1 MCTLFR
7 AALTTPLLAVSL
19 SGLEPVAAQA
29 GAFGDPARLV
39 DAVPVAVRAAVD
51 WDELITETAGGATED
66 QFHQAVIQTFE
77 ASLREMGVAVD
88 ASSERF
94 LMCRVETI
102 YDSGLISFAARVEF
116 HEPFGAPGQTA
127 ISWHRTWIGTA
138 PLQGMHL
145 LFRIG
150 EQCAE
155 DFVEA
160 WTAANPGPGGQ

>member
-7 AALTTPLLAVSL
+7 AMLTTLLLAVSL
-19 SGLEPVAAQA
+19 FGPVPVSAQMD
-29 GAFGDPARLV
+29 AFGDPARLA
-39 DAVPVAVRAAVD
+39 DAMPVAVRAAVD
-51 WDELITETAGGATED
+51 WDELITETAGGATEE
-66 QFHQAVIQTFE
+66 QFHQAVFQTFE
-77 ASLREMGVAVD
+77 AALGEMGASVD

-102 YDSGLISFAARVEF
+102 YDSGLISFAARVEL

-138 PLQGMHL
+138 PVQGMHL
-145 LFRIG
+145 LFRVG

-160 WTAANPGPGGQ
+160 WTAAKAG